1 MPTERELRV
10 FRGRVPVIVH
20 GTTGNNTFDGQHD
33 EIEGVILERSEDGKR
48 CGDFEEWMVEWLD
61 TRSFDVLPRV
71 FVGAHT
77 VDTPDTAIEAE
88 ADAAIAAAISRVLQE
103 AESGD

>member
-1 MPTERELRV
+1 MAEQRKLRV
-10 FRGRVPVIVH
+10 EGRRWHTNLNPQRSP
-20 GTTGNNTFDGQHD
+20 TR
-33 EIEGVILERSEDGKR
+33 GVILECDTKGR

-61 TRSFDVLPRV
+61 TRSFDVLPRA

-88 ADAAIAAAISRVLQE
+88 ADAAIAQAIQRVLQE
-103 AESGD
+103 AAK